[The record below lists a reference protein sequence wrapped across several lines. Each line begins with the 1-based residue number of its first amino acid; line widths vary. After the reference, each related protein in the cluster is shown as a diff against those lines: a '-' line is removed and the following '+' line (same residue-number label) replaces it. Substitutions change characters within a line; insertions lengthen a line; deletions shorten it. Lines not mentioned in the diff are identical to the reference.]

1 MTRQGGASMLS
12 DMVHEVE
19 IAADPA
25 TIYAAITTQRG
36 EAGFW
41 VSDNMIQ
48 PKVGS
53 EAQFRFK
60 GAPVPLRMRVDA
72 LDANKRVKWT
82 CLGEFPGWKDTT
94 VTWTLLPGTEAGKT
108 KVEFRMGNLAEYP
121 EKEVGTVNYTWGQVV
136 RRLKA
141 YAETGTPQPLFP

>member
-1 MTRQGGASMLS
+1 MLS

-19 IAADPA
+19 IAAKPD
-25 TIYAAITTQRG
+25 TIYKAITTHEG

-41 VSDNMIQ
+41 VTDNAIE
-48 PKVGS
+48 PTVGS

-60 GAPVPLRMRVDA
+60 GAPVPLRMRIDA
-72 LDANKRVKWT
+72 LEANKKVKWT

-94 VTWTLLPGTEAGKT
+94 VTWTLSPGTESGKT
-108 KVEFRMGNLAEYP
+108 KVEFRMGSLATYP
-121 EKEVGTVNYTWGQVV
+121 ENEVGTVNYTWGQVV
-136 RRLKA
+136 ARLKG

>member
-1 MTRQGGASMLS
+1 MLS

-19 IAADPA
+19 IAAEPA
-25 TIYAAITTQRG
+25 TVFKAITTREG

-41 VSDNMIQ
+41 TTANTTT

-60 GAPVPLRMRVDA
+60 EAPVPLRMRIDA

-94 VTWTLLPGTEAGKT
+94 VTWTLTPGTDGKGT
-108 KVEFRMGNLAEYP
+108 KLEFRHGDLASYP
-121 EKEVGTVNYTWGQVV
+121 PAAVGSVNYTWGQVV
-136 RRLKA
+136 ARLKG
-141 YAETGTPQPLFP
+141 YTETGKPQPLFP

>member
-1 MTRQGGASMLS
+1 MIC

-19 IAADPA
+19 IAADAA
-25 TIYAAITTQRG
+25 TIYGAITTKEG

-41 VSDNMIQ
+41 VSDNTLQ

-53 EAQFRFK
+53 VGEFRFK

-72 LDANKRVKWT
+72 LEPNVKVKWT

-94 VTWTLLPGTEAGKT
+94 VTWTLSPAKNVKGT
-108 KVEFRMGNLAEYP
+108 KVEFRMGDLAGYP
-121 EKEVGTVNYTWGQVV
+121 VEEVGTVNYTWGQVV
-136 RRLKA
+136 GRLKA
-141 YAETGTPQPLFP
+141 YSETGTAQPYLG

>member
-1 MTRQGGASMLS
+1 MLS

-19 IAADPA
+19 IAAEPA
-25 TIYAAITTQRG
+25 TIYKAITTHEG

-41 VSDNMIQ
+41 VTDNAIE

-60 GAPVPLRMRVDA
+60 GAPVPLRMRIDA
-72 LDANKRVKWT
+72 LEANKRVKWT

-108 KVEFRMGNLAEYP
+108 KVEFRMGDLGGYP
-121 EKEVGTVNYTWGQVV
+121 DKEVGTVNYTWGQVV
-136 RRLKA
+136 ARLKG

>member
-1 MTRQGGASMLS
+1 MLS

-25 TIYAAITTQRG
+25 TIYKAITTHEG
-36 EAGFW
+36 EASFW
-41 VSDNMIQ
+41 VTDNAIQ
-48 PKVGS
+48 AKIGS

-60 GAPVPLRMRVDA
+60 GAPVPLRMRIDA
-72 LDANKRVKWT
+72 LEPDRKVKWT

-94 VTWTLLPGTEAGKT
+94 VTWTLRPGSEPTKT
-108 KVEFRMGNLAEYP
+108 KVEFRMGNLAAYP
-121 EKEVGTVNYTWGQVV
+121 EQEVGNVNFTWGQVV
-136 RRLKA
+136 ARLKG

>member
-1 MTRQGGASMLS
+1 MLS

-19 IAADPA
+19 IAAESA
-25 TIYAAITTQRG
+25 TIYKAITTHEG

-41 VSDNMIQ
+41 VTDNAIE

-60 GAPVPLRMRVDA
+60 GAPVPLRMRIDA
-72 LDANKRVKWT
+72 LEANKRVKWT

-94 VTWTLLPGTEAGKT
+94 VIWTLLPGTEAGKT
-108 KVEFRMGNLAEYP
+108 KVEFRMGDLGGYP

-136 RRLKA
+136 ARLKG

>member
-1 MTRQGGASMLS
+1 MLS

-19 IAADPA
+19 IAAEPA
-25 TIYAAITTQRG
+25 TIFKAITTQEG

-41 VSDNMIQ
+41 VRDNVIQ

-53 EAQFRFK
+53 EAEFRFK

-72 LDANKRVKWT
+72 LEPNRQVKWT

-94 VTWTLLPGTEAGKT
+94 VTWTLAPGATAGMT
-108 KVEFRMGNLAEYP
+108 KVEFRMGNLAGYP
-121 EKEVGTVNYTWGQVV
+121 EKEVGNVNYTWGQVV
-136 RRLKA
+136 GRLKA

>member
-1 MTRQGGASMLS
+1 MLS

-19 IAADPA
+19 IAAEPA
-25 TIYAAITTQRG
+25 TIYRAITTHEG

-41 VSDNMIQ
+41 VADNAIE

-60 GAPVPLRMRVDA
+60 EAPVPLRMRIDA
-72 LDANKRVKWT
+72 LESGKRVKWT

-94 VTWTLLPGTEAGKT
+94 VTWTLQPGTDGKT
-108 KVEFRMGNLAEYP
+108 KVEFRMGDLAGYP
-121 EKEVGTVNYTWGQVV
+121 EKEVGNVNYTWGQVV
-136 RRLKA
+136 ARLKG